1 MKGAV
6 INVVNKSG
14 GNDFHGDEVIFFRNK
29 DMQSDNTKGT
39 PFEGQEVG
47 FDREYDYTISLGGT
61 VMEDKLWFYANYHQ
75 LDQIEFIEGYVYDD
89 GSSIPYQRKRPK
101 FFAKG
106 TYQLNERN
114 KIVFQYNYS
123 KYARDHRAANWQHVE
138 DTAWIQR
145 SRSHT
150 YNGSITSIF
159 SDNAFLTGRIA
170 MVDFDFDLL
179 AKNQIPRTYDTVS
192 RLYSG
197 SYGYDDRYIRNR
209 IQRNAALSYFK
220 DEFYGK
226 HEFKFGFEYERS
238 WDQRTVRTNKDDD
251 AVAAMGYDPSQWGI
265 RYYTRGGVPYR
276 VNVYFDFRRPDLKHM
291 YGAFVQD
298 TWLVTDKLVL
308 NLGLRF
314 DRNEGIIPE
323 GQKVEKSFKAL
334 VWNSLSPRLGF
345 AYDVLGDGKNVV
357 RGGFSRYYTSNILQW
372 FGTVNPNGWDYYY
385 HRWYGGNDFGPA
397 YYHYSQ
403 SAKTMDPDVR

>member
-1 MKGAV
+1 
-6 INVVNKSG
+6 
-14 GNDFHGDEVIFFRNK
+14 
-29 DMQSDNTKGT
+29 
-39 PFEGQEVG
+39 
-47 FDREYDYTISLGGT
+47 
-61 VMEDKLWFYANYHQ
+61 
-75 LDQIEFIEGYVYDD
+75 
-89 GSSIPYQRKRPK
+89 
-101 FFAKG
+101 
-106 TYQLNERN
+106 
-114 KIVFQYNYS
+114 
-123 KYARDHRAANWQHVE
+123 
-138 DTAWIQR
+138 
-145 SRSHT
+145 
-150 YNGSITSIF
+150 
-159 SDNAFLTGRIA
+159 
-170 MVDFDFDLL
+170 
-179 AKNQIPRTYDTVS
+179 
-192 RLYSG
+192 
-197 SYGYDDRYIRNR
+197 
-209 IQRNAALSYFK
+209 
-220 DEFYGK
+220 
-226 HEFKFGFEYERS
+226 
-238 WDQRTVRTNKDDD
+238 
-251 AVAAMGYDPSQWGI
+251 MGYDPSQWGI